1 MYVFGGFSGVLLND
15 VLVYRPPS
23 CQAFLAEEGC
33 VKAGPGVRCI
43 WSRGRCLPWEP
54 SMANGSLLPAP
65 FCPTKAGEENIQT
78 FSFVLLMA
86 LILDWLLLWVTGV
99 SSSYKLVLLVTISS
113 PVYLFFPLC
122 LSLVTV
128 DERCYRF
135 SDCAS
140 CTANTNGCQWCDDK
154 KCISASSNCTSVS
167 APTGGV
173 RALLFLLSTCSQT
186 HIVHLCKCFL
196 FWDIGS

>member
-1 MYVFGGFSGVLLND
+1 MLLND

-23 CQAFLAEEGC
+23 CQAFLAEEVC

-43 WSRGRCLPWEP
+43 WTRGRCVPWEP
-54 SMANGSLLPAP
+54 SMANGSLVPAP
-65 FCPTKAGEENIQT
+65 FCPPKPGET
-78 FSFVLLMA
+78 FLQLDRSLVVEPCPDVLINKPKPVFTLRA
-86 LILDWLLLWVTGV
+86 LIPD
-99 SSSYKLVLLVTISS
+99 I
-113 PVYLFFPLC
+113 C
-122 LSLVTV
+122 LVTV

-167 APTGGV
+167 GPTGGV
-173 RALLFLLSTCSQT
+173 RGLLIIPSAHSETSQARTSTILSS
-186 HIVHLCKCFL
+186 
-196 FWDIGS
+196 